1 MKHAFRFPFRFL
13 WLGFGFLAACGGGGS
28 GSDGGTSA
36 LSANRA
42 PTLTSPIE
50 AVFPQTRTGA
60 AYRIT
65 GSDPDGDPLRYSISG
80 TDARFFTVNQD
91 TGEVSFVSPP
101 DVDAP
106 APPPTGNFYFIDVTA
121 QDPSLASATQQVI
134 IEVARHDPQGPFLA
148 RDGAV
153 FLGPNT
159 IVESDPSRLQ
169 SVSYLETTRRT
180 IPDNRVRMDTDTEV
194 HVFVADFDDGQRVEM
209 VVNTALAPL
218 SAAEGQAGFYA
229 RILGQL
235 DPIVTA
241 GVQTVWIQPGDANIS
256 GPVGGIVV
264 HTGTASAIISLGAME
279 EAMAQ
284 EAVHATLDPIYLDSP
299 AWQQSQ
305 KSDVTFVSEYARDFV
320 ETEDLAESYNA
331 YLIVKYAARNP
342 PALVQQIE
350 NGIPARLAFFRS
362 LGL

>member
-1 MKHAFRFPFRFL
+1 MTHAFRFL
-13 WLGFGFLAACGGGGS
+13 WLGVGFLAACGGGG
-28 GSDGGTSA
+28 GGDAGTPVA
-36 LSANRA
+36 GPNRA
-42 PTLTSPIE
+42 PSLTSATE
-50 AVFPQTRTGA
+50 AVFPQTRTGT

-65 GSDPDGDPLRYSISG
+65 ASDPDGDRLRYSISG

-121 QDPSLASATQQVI
+121 QDPSLASASQQVI
-134 IEVARHDPQGPFLA
+134 IEVARHDPQGPFLS

-153 FLGPNT
+153 ILGPNT

-169 SVSYLETTRRT
+169 SLSYLATTRRT

-194 HVFVADFDDGQRVEM
+194 HVFAADFDNGQRVEM
-209 VVNTALAPL
+209 VVNTAIAPL
-218 SAAEGQAGFYA
+218 SAAERQAEFYA

-235 DPIVTA
+235 DPIVAA
-241 GVQTVWIQPGDANIS
+241 GVQTVWIQPGNANIT
-256 GPVGGIVV
+256 GPFGGIVV
-264 HTGTASAIISLGAME
+264 HTGTASDFISRGAME
-279 EAMAQ
+279 EVMAH
-284 EAVHATLDPIYLDSP
+284 EATHATLDAIYLDSRE
-299 AWQQSQ
+299 WQQAQ
-305 KSDVTFVSEYARDFV
+305 KSDVAFISEYARDLV
-320 ETEDLAESYNA
+320 ETEDLAESYVA
-331 YLIVKYAARNP
+331 YLIVKNAARNP

-350 NGIPARLAFFRS
+350 TGIPARLAFFRS